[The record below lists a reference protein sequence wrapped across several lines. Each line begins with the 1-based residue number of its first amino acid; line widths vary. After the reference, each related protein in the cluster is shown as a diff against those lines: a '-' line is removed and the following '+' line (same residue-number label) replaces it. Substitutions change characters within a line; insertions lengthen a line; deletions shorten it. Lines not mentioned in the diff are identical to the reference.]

1 LLIQKSQNL
10 DFSMQLKKITRAL
23 VSVFYKDNLE
33 PIVTAL
39 ASSGVEFVSTGGTQE
54 FIEKMGYSVTPVE
67 KLTGYPSIFGGRV
80 KTLHPAVFGG
90 ILYRRDDT
98 GDLRQAMEF
107 SIAPIDLVIVDLYPF
122 AETAQKGGR
131 LEDIVEKIDIGGIAL
146 IRGAAKNFNDVLVV
160 SSRDQYGDVLDLLKR
175 KNGATELADR
185 LRFATM
191 AFDVTSHYDSAIFRY
206 FNREEHI
213 PSLKVSEQH
222 GKVLRYGENPHQKGT
237 FFGDLEAL
245 LEQLNGK
252 ELSYNNLVD
261 VDAALNLLAEFK
273 GETSFV
279 VIKHTNAC
287 GAATGSTVKEAYL
300 KAFQADTVSAFG
312 GVLATN
318 KTLDREA
325 AEEINNLF
333 FEILIAP
340 EYTKEGLD
348 LLRSRKNRILLK
360 QKKEL
365 HTPIQ
370 FKSLLNGII
379 EQEADFKTDS
389 REDLKSVTKRS
400 PSEKEIKALLF
411 ASKIAKH
418 TKSNAIVLA
427 VEGQLL
433 GSGVGQTSRV
443 DSLKQAIEKA
453 KGFGFDLKGAV
464 MASDAFFPFPDCVEI
479 AHQQGIQAILQ
490 PGGSIKDQDSI
501 DLCDRHTMAMV
512 FTGFRHFKH

>member
-1 LLIQKSQNL
+1 
-10 DFSMQLKKITRAL
+10 MQLKKISRAL
-23 VSVFYKDNLE
+23 ISVFYKDNLE
-33 PIVTAL
+33 PIIKAL
-39 ASSGVEFVSTGGTQE
+39 ADSGVEFVSTGGTQE
-54 FIEKMGYSVTPVE
+54 FIEKLGYPVTPVE

-80 KTLHPAVFGG
+80 KTLHPSIFGG
-90 ILYRRDDT
+90 ILYRRNDP
-98 GDLRQAMEF
+98 GDVQQAKEF

-122 AETAQKGGR
+122 AETVQKGKSM
-131 LEDIVEKIDIGGIAL
+131 EDIVEKIDIGGIAL
-146 IRGAAKNFNDVLVV
+146 IRGTAKNFNDVLIV
-160 SSRDQYGDVLDLLKR
+160 SSRDQYGELLDLLKS
-175 KNGATELADR
+175 KNGTTAIADR
-185 LRFATM
+185 LRFATL
-191 AFDVTSHYDSAIFRY
+191 AFDVTSHYDSAIFHY
-206 FNREEHI
+206 FNREQRI

-222 GKVLRYGENPHQKGT
+222 GKILRYGENPHQRGT
-237 FFGDLEAL
+237 FFGDLDAL
-245 LEQLNGK
+245 FDQLNGK

-287 GAATGSTVKEAYL
+287 GVATGATVKDAYL

-325 AEEINNLF
+325 AEEINTLF

-340 EYTKEGLD
+340 DYTKEGLE
-348 LLRSRKNRILLK
+348 LLRSRKNRIILK
-360 QKKEL
+360 QKQEL
-365 HTPIQ
+365 LIQRQ
-370 FKSLLNGII
+370 FKSLLNGVI
-379 EQEADFKTDS
+379 EQDPDFKTDS
-389 REDLKSVTKRS
+389 REDLKAVTKRS
-400 PSEKEIKALLF
+400 PTDAEIKALLF

-418 TKSNAIVLA
+418 TKSNTIVLA

-433 GSGVGQTSRV
+433 ASGVGQTSRV

-453 KGFGFDLKGAV
+453 KSFGFDLKGAV

-479 AHQQGIQAILQ
+479 AHQQGIRAVIQ

-501 DLCDRHTMAMV
+501 DLCDQHNMAMV